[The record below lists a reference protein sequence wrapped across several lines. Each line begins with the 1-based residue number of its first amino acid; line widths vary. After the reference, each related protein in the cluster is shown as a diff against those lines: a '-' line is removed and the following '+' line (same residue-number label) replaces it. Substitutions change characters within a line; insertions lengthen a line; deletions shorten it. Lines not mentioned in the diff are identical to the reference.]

1 MININTSNLNN
12 MTSQSYDAQ
21 ENVGNSQN
29 NINYS
34 NNQPLFILIGCLF
47 ILFSCFV
54 FNWYVN
60 VYLPEKNKSNE
71 VLLDKKFDFEN
82 KNRLKSKK
90 SILPNLV

>member
-1 MININTSNLNN
+1 M

-21 ENVGNSQN
+21 ENVGYSQN

-60 VYLPEKNKSNE
+60 VHLPEKNESHE
-71 VLLDKKFDFEN
+71 VLPDEEFDFEN
-82 KNRLKSKK
+82 KNRLKRKK
-90 SILPNLV
+90 SMLPNLV